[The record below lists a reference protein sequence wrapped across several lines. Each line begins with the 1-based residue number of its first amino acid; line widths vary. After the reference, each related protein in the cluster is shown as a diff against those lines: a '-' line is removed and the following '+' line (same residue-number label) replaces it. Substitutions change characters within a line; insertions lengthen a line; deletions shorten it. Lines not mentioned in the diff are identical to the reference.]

1 MHNAR
6 RQKQGTVVT
15 DIALMLPGTSA
26 GIASVC
32 VIYRWLALQLWK
44 IVEGI
49 LEFGDRKHEQ
59 ILHLQSLALSLQ
71 SLQCRRLQSVQMQ

>member
-1 MHNAR
+1 MRNAR
-6 RQKQGTVVT
+6 RQEKGTAVTGVV
-15 DIALMLPGTSA
+15 LMLPGTSA
-26 GIASVC
+26 GIARVC

-44 IVEGI
+44 IVEGS

-71 SLQCRRLQSVQMQ
+71 SLQRRRLQSVQMQ